1 MEHIHTQITSA
12 TLVLLL
18 CVALLWINISKGQG
32 LTKIFSWLSPALFSL
47 RTLFLK
53 NEYYFYSFPCKIPNF
68 KKWRKYCFL
77 YAFGFKNSKVISN
90 TSKIFHLR
98 YKTKAFIKF

>member
-53 NEYYFYSFPCKIPNF
+53 NEYYFY
-68 KKWRKYCFL
+68 RKLNMLFL
-77 YAFGFKNSKVISN
+77 FWKLSICVVCSMNSIKDTVKNLELLV
-90 TSKIFHLR
+90 
-98 YKTKAFIKF
+98 